1 MASRDSYGNGGGG
14 QGTSPSDRA
23 IAAYEERFFQ
33 TANSN
38 DSKRRMLE
46 ERMTRPTPSTGITA
60 GDALNASNAGAN
72 DQPDS
77 DDDEQNAFRVEPKR
91 ARRGPGGSGHAN
103 NGARGVATSPLGD
116 KERATPGSAG
126 GRGSIDTYYKRV
138 DGVPPA
144 PAFGTSPTHGVGG
157 RLGRRCRRRGRWRP
171 CGGRRRRCAVAALV
185 ASADGV
191 GGRLGRRCGR
201 RRRWRSCGWRRR

>member
-1 MASRDSYGNGGGG
+1 MASRDSFGNGGA

-23 IAAYEERFFQ
+23 IAAYEERFFN

-46 ERMTRPTPSTGITA
+46 ERMTRPTPGPGITA
-60 GDALNASNAGAN
+60 GDALNMSNAGVN

-91 ARRGPGGSGHAN
+91 ARRGGGSGHTGN
-103 NGARGVATSPLGD
+103 NGAPARGVATSPLGD

-126 GRGSIDTYYKRV
+126 GRAAVLLLARLAVPKACSLRSGRPRTADLETSWPELGAALRSRGSR
-138 DGVPPA
+138 
-144 PAFGTSPTHGVGG
+144 
-157 RLGRRCRRRGRWRP
+157 GRRG
-171 CGGRRRRCAVAALV
+171 L
-185 ASADGV
+185 
-191 GGRLGRRCGR
+191 
-201 RRRWRSCGWRRR
+201 RSGC

>member
-1 MASRDSYGNGGGG
+1 MASRDSFGNGGA

-23 IAAYEERFFQ
+23 IAAYEERFFN

-46 ERMTRPTPSTGITA
+46 ERMTRPTPGPGITA
-60 GDALNASNAGAN
+60 GDALNMSNAGVN

-91 ARRGPGGSGHAN
+91 ARRGGGSGHTTGN
-103 NGARGVATSPLGD
+103 NGAPARGVATSPLGD

-138 DGVPPA
+138 DGVQIPA
-144 PAFGTSPTHGVGG
+144 PAACPYHQD
-157 RLGRRCRRRGRWRP
+157 R
-171 CGGRRRRCAVAALV
+171 
-185 ASADGV
+185 
-191 GGRLGRRCGR
+191 
-201 RRRWRSCGWRRR
+201 